1 MDVRSHRFISH
12 FPAPQGTRLAQAI
25 RRVRFPHQAVIFE
38 EGSASNCIYLVL
50 HGRVAL
56 TKKLPGGVAQTIA
69 YKGPDDYFGELGVLD
84 GSTRST
90 TAVAD
95 GPVQLG
101 RLAQKPFLQL
111 LAESSWHTV
120 LRLFSHISEDLR
132 ATNARYVSEVVRK
145 EKITLVGEMANSMV
159 HDFRGPFST
168 IKLAAELLA
177 KHDRK
182 PETQELCAMILRQ
195 VTRLGGMVEEVLD
208 FARGETRLRVKLA
221 PLADVFAQLQENN
234 IVPLGRAKVKFRIKP
249 TDLQLPLD
257 PDRLLRVLQN
267 LVSNAG
273 EALGQ
278 KPGGRITVAAQRVKD
293 QCFITVADNGPGVPR
308 EIRSTLFE
316 PFVSH
321 GKTGGTGLGLSIAKA
336 VVEAH
341 RGAID
346 FKSTRA
352 GTTFTIQLPLLA
364 QHYQA
369 ARAPVQ

>member
-12 FPAPQGTRLAQAI
+12 FPAPQGARLAKTA
-25 RRVRFPHQAVIFE
+25 RLVRFPHQAVIFQ
-38 EGSASNCIYLVL
+38 EGSASTCIYLVL

-56 TKKLPGGVAQTIA
+56 TKKTPGGAAQTIA

-95 GPVQLG
+95 GPIQLA
-101 RLAQKPFLQL
+101 RIAPKPFLQL
-111 LAESSWHTV
+111 LSRSSWHTV

-132 ATNARYVSEVVRK
+132 ATNARYVSAVVRK

-168 IKLAAELLA
+168 IKLATELLA

-182 PETQELCAMILRQ
+182 AETQELCAMILRQ
-195 VTRLGGMVEEVLD
+195 VARLGGMVEEVLD

-221 PLADVFAQLQENN
+221 PLADVFSQLQEEN
-234 IVPLGRAKVKFRIKP
+234 IVPLGRAGIKLKIRS
-249 TDLQLPLD
+249 TVLQLPLD
-257 PDRLLRVLQN
+257 SDRLLRVLQN
-267 LVSNAG
+267 LITNSS

-278 KPGGRITVAAQRVKD
+278 KPAGLITVAARRVSD
-293 QCFITVADNGPGVPR
+293 QCIITVTDNGPGVPR
-308 EIRSTLFE
+308 EVRSTLFE

-336 VVEAH
+336 VIQAH

-352 GTTFTIQLPLLA
+352 GTTFTIQLPLVA
-364 QHYQA
+364 
-369 ARAPVQ
+369 

>member
-12 FPAPQGTRLAQAI
+12 FPALQGAKLAQA
-25 RRVRFPHQAVIFE
+25 VRLVRLPHQAVIFD
-38 EGSASNCIYLVL
+38 EGSVSNCVYLVL

-56 TKKLPGGVAQTIA
+56 TKKTPGGTPQVIA

-84 GSTRST
+84 GSARST
-90 TAVAD
+90 AAIAD

-101 RLAQKPFLQL
+101 RLGEKPFLQVL
-111 LAESSWHTV
+111 SQSSWQTV

-132 ATNARYVSEVVRK
+132 ATNARFVTAVVRK

-159 HDFRGPFST
+159 HDFRSPFST
-168 IKLAAELLA
+168 IKLATELIA
-177 KHDRK
+177 KRNRQ

-195 VTRLGGMVEEVLD
+195 VSRLGGMVEGVLD
-208 FARGETRLRVKLA
+208 FARGETRLQLKVV
-221 PLADVFAQLQENN
+221 PLSDVFAQLEENN
-234 IVPLGRAKVKFRIKP
+234 IVTLGQAGIKFRVRP
-249 TDLQLPLD
+249 TALQLPLD
-257 PDRLLRVLQN
+257 ADRLLRVLQN
-267 LVSNAG
+267 LVTNAG

-278 KPGGRITVAAQRVKD
+278 KPGGEITVAARRDKG
-293 QCFITVADNGPGVPR
+293 QCLITVSDNGPGVPA
-308 EIRSTLFE
+308 EIRTTLFE

-321 GKTGGTGLGLSIAKA
+321 GKTGGTGLGLAISKA

-352 GTTFTIQLPLLA
+352 GTTFTIQLPMVA
-364 QHYQA
+364 
-369 ARAPVQ
+369 